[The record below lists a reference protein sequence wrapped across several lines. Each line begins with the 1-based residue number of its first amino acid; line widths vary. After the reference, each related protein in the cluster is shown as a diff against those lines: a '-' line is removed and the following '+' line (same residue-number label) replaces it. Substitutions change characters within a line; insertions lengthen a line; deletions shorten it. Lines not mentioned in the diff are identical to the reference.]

1 MILLMSRL
9 PGGPAQVCQTTCT
22 AVWNQSR
29 RPSDSLQAA
38 AEEVQWS
45 CSRLHM
51 VYGFKDVYHRTTIQ
65 LSEWPGLCTSRIPEA
80 THWFQLSYA
89 RRLWYPL
96 PCHKRVWLNLS
107 TLGWRWTASI
117 TATSCCL
124 SRCFQQSNMSQNV
137 VYSQNNMLLT
147 VKFVIFVFCDFPR

>member
-1 MILLMSRL
+1 MCSMILLMSRL

-45 CSRLHM
+45 CSRFHM
-51 VYGFKDVYHRTTIQ
+51 FYWWKSVYRRTTIQ
-65 LSEWPGLCTSRIPEA
+65 LAERHAAVGTKKQHID
-80 THWFQLSYA
+80 LSA
-89 RRLWYPL
+89 EHSACRLWCPL
-96 PCHKRVWLNLS
+96 PCHKWVWLNWYLS

-117 TATSCCL
+117 TAVSCCL
-124 SRCFQQSNMSQNV
+124 SRCF
-137 VYSQNNMLLT
+137 
-147 VKFVIFVFCDFPR
+147 K